1 MHKNGGGRGFC
12 NIEIDLDRLAM
23 FSSIQAALDQFRQFQ
38 PFFGYIVALTI
49 LKKISQWEGLSPYIL
64 QKKKKPPTRCWT
76 TPQIFPLDYLI
87 QENSGQVR
95 PNIG

>member
-1 MHKNGGGRGFC
+1 MQKNGSGRGFC

-64 QKKKKPPTRCWT
+64 QKKRNHQPDVELHPKSSH
-76 TPQIFPLDYLI
+76 LI
-87 QENSGQVR
+87 
-95 PNIG
+95 I